1 MKKVLISL
9 MALASSGMAYSQNEE
24 PVKTVETP
32 AEHPSQKPQ
41 DAKAAAGEG
50 RELDN
55 HGLGFGFGSGPATA
69 GLQLYYDYNLNPRPN
84 GFDQIHV
91 FLYSGSAAEESLTG
105 GSEVE
110 LTQQRVVA
118 SYRRVW
124 KSGWFAGV
132 GLGAVGGELKYKYD
146 ETWLD
151 ASYPVVKKTFSYSAG
166 VLMADLGWQGND
178 GYYFTVGIQPTAF
191 LGFKGNYDESKIPA
205 VSNHRMKASDL
216 WGHAEEDKS
225 LFNIGFGWYID

>member
-9 MALASSGMAYSQNEE
+9 MAFTSSGMAFAQNEE
-24 PVKTVETP
+24 PEKTVEAAPLERP
-32 AEHPSQKPQ
+32 AEKP
-41 DAKAAAGEG
+41 ARSEEETTRK
-50 RELDN
+50 LDN

-69 GLQLYYDYNLNPRPN
+69 GLQLYYDYNLNPRPK

-91 FLYSGSAAEESLTG
+91 FLYSGSAEEQSLSG
-105 GSEVE
+105 NSEVE
-110 LTQQRVVA
+110 LTQTRFVA

-124 KSGWFAGV
+124 NSGWFVGA
-132 GLGAVGGELKYKYD
+132 GLGLVGGELNYKYD
-146 ETWLD
+146 ETWLN
-151 ASYPVVKKTFSYSAG
+151 SSNPVVKKTFSYSAG

-191 LGFKGNYDESKIPA
+191 LGFKGDYDESKIPN

-225 LFNIGFGWYID
+225 LFNIGFGWYIE